1 MDRIYANV
9 MVQFRKQAHLSQKS
23 LAKKMGVTQSAI
35 SKIEDGSNK
44 PKPKTISKFCK
55 TLGIS
60 GNEFF
65 LLMAIQ
71 LFVLV
76 FTQEIWLDDDEEE
89 EEINE
94 ND

>member
-9 MVQFRKQAHLSQKS
+9 MIQFRKQAHLSQKS

>member
-9 MVQFRKQAHLSQKS
+9 MLQFRKESHLTQKS
-23 LAKKMGVTQSAI
+23 LAKKMGITQSAI

-44 PKPKTISKFCK
+44 PTLKTISKFCR

-60 GNEFF
+60 ANEFF

-76 FTQEIWLDDDEEE
+76 FTQEIWLDDDDDEG
-89 EEINE
+89 INE

>member
-9 MVQFRKQAHLSQKS
+9 MIQFRKQAHLSQKS

-89 EEINE
+89 EINE

>member
-9 MVQFRKQAHLSQKS
+9 MIQFRKQAHLSQKS

-89 EEINE
+89 E
-94 ND
+94 

>member
-44 PKPKTISKFCK
+44 PKPKTILKFCK

-89 EEINE
+89 E
-94 ND
+94 

>member
-76 FTQEIWLDDDEEE
+76 FTQEIWLDDEEE
-89 EEINE
+89 EE